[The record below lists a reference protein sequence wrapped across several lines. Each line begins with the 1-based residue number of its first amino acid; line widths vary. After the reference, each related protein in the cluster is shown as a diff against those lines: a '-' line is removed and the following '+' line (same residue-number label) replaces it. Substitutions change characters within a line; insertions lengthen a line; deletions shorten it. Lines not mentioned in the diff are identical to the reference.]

1 MLSPAQRHRA
11 AIELRQK
18 LARQQAVAIAEGAS
32 MHLQARA
39 IEQDIKRLRQLALTA
54 ERVEMKKRELL
65 PNYLPTAER
74 YLAEGEIYRNPIFA
88 YCVIWLFDI
97 GDFAK
102 GLDWAD
108 IAIEQGQ
115 LTPDNFR
122 SSFPAFVA
130 DTVLLWAQ
138 VEADAGNSVEP
149 YFSRTFQNVTGKWKV
164 HEKIK
169 AKYYKFA
176 ALNLLKGDN
185 AEIKAS
191 SVDRWDVLEQVDIWL
206 SKAHQCNPK
215 SGVKTYRQRIAAR
228 LRALTTQSRYHD
240 KQ

>member
-11 AIELRQK
+11 EVALRQK
-18 LARQQAVAIAEGAS
+18 LARQQAVAIADGAS

-39 IEQDIKRLRQLALTA
+39 IEQDVKRLRGLLTTA
-54 ERVEMKKRELL
+54 ERVEMKRRELL
-65 PNYLPTAER
+65 PNYLPTAQR
-74 YLAEGEIYRNPIFA
+74 YLDEGEVYSNPIFV

-97 GDFAK
+97 GEFDQ

-115 LTPDNFR
+115 LTPDHFR
-122 SSFPAFVA
+122 SGFPAFVA

-138 VEADAGNSVEP
+138 REAEAGNPVEP
-149 YFSRTFQNVTGKWKV
+149 YFSRTFHNVTEKWKV

-176 ALNLLKGDN
+176 ALRLLKGDN
-185 AEIKAS
+185 ADIKAS
-191 SVDRWDVLEQVDIWL
+191 SVDSLDVLAQADSWL
-206 SKAHQCNPK
+206 ATAHQYNPA

-228 LRALTTQSRYHD
+228 IRALTNETLSLNQ
-240 KQ
+240 

>member
-11 AIELRQK
+11 AVELRQK
-18 LARQQAVAIAEGAS
+18 LVRQQAVTIADGAS

-39 IEQDIKRLRQLALTA
+39 IERDVKRLRELQTTA
-54 ERVEMKKRELL
+54 ERIDMKKRELL

-74 YLAEGEIYRNPIFA
+74 YLAEGEVYRNPIFA

-97 GDFAK
+97 GEFSQ

-122 SSFPAFVA
+122 SGFPAFVA

-138 VEADAGNSVEP
+138 REAEAGNPVEP
-149 YFSRTFQNVTGKWKV
+149 YFSRTFHNVTEKWKI

-191 SVDRWDVLEQVDIWL
+191 QVDCLAVLEQADAWL
-206 SKAHQCNPK
+206 ATAHQHNAA

-228 LRALTTQSRYHD
+228 IRALTTES
-240 KQ
+240 

>member
-1 MLSPAQRHRA
+1 MLSPVQRHRA
-11 AIELRQK
+11 AVELRQK
-18 LARQQAVAIAEGAS
+18 LERQQAVAIADGAS

-39 IEQDIKRLRQLALTA
+39 IGQDVKRLHGLPTADKVEIKR
-54 ERVEMKKRELL
+54 RELL

-74 YLAEGEIYRNPIFA
+74 YLAEGEVYRNPIFA
-88 YCVIWLFDI
+88 HCVIWLFDI
-97 GDFAK
+97 GEFAQ

-122 SSFPAFVA
+122 SGFPAFVA

-138 VEADAGNSVEP
+138 AEAEAGNPVEP
-149 YFSRTFQNVTGKWKV
+149 YFSRTFQNVTEKWKI

-176 ALNLLKGDN
+176 ALNLLKGDK

-191 SVDRWDVLEQVDIWL
+191 SVDRLDVLEQADNWL
-206 SKAHQCNPK
+206 AKAHQCNPK

-228 LRALTTQSRYHD
+228 IRALAIGQ
-240 KQ
+240 

>member
-1 MLSPAQRHRA
+1 MLSPVQRHRA
-11 AIELRQK
+11 AVELRQK
-18 LARQQAVAIAEGAS
+18 LARQQAVAIADGAS

-39 IEQDIKRLRQLALTA
+39 IERDVKRLRELLTTA

-74 YLAEGEIYRNPIFA
+74 YLAEGEVYHNPIFV

-97 GDFAK
+97 GEFSQ

-122 SSFPAFVA
+122 SGFPAFVA

-138 VEADAGNSVEP
+138 REAEAGNPVEP
-149 YFSRTFQNVTGKWKV
+149 YFSRTFHNVTEKWKV

-176 ALNLLKGDN
+176 ALCLLKGDN
-185 AEIKAS
+185 ADIKAS
-191 SVDRWDVLEQVDIWL
+191 SVDSLDVLAQADNWL
-206 SKAHQCNPK
+206 AAAHQCNPA

-228 LRALTTQSRYHD
+228 RRALTNETLNLNQ
-240 KQ
+240 

>member
-11 AIELRQK
+11 AVELRQK
-18 LARQQAVAIAEGAS
+18 VARQQAVAIADGAS

-39 IEQDIKRLRQLALTA
+39 LEQDIKRLRQLTLTA
-54 ERVEMKKRELL
+54 ERVEMKRQELL
-65 PNYLPTAER
+65 PNYLPTAQR
-74 YLAEGEIYRNPIFA
+74 YLDEGDVYRNPIFA
-88 YCVIWLFDI
+88 HCIIWLFDI
-97 GDFAK
+97 GDFDK

-115 LTPDNFR
+115 FTPDYFK
-122 SSFPAFVA
+122 SGFPAFVA

-138 VEADAGNSVEP
+138 AEAEAGNPVEP
-149 YFSRTFQNVTGKWKV
+149 YFSRTFQNVTEKWKV

-176 ALNLLKGDN
+176 ALNLLKGDSN
-185 AEIKAS
+185 EIKVS
-191 SVDRWDVLEQVDIWL
+191 SVDSLDVLEQADSWL
-206 SKAHQCNPK
+206 AKAHQCNPK

-228 LRALTTQSRYHD
+228 VRALNQD
-240 KQ
+240 QQ

>member
-11 AIELRQK
+11 AVELRQK
-18 LARQQAVAIAEGAS
+18 LERQQAVAIADGAS

-39 IEQDIKRLRQLALTA
+39 IEQDVKRLRQLTLTA
-54 ERVEMKKRELL
+54 EKVELKRHELL
-65 PNYLPTAER
+65 PNYLPTAQR
-74 YLAEGEIYRNPIFA
+74 YLDEGEVYSNPIFA
-88 YCVIWLFDI
+88 CCVIWLFDI
-97 GDFAK
+97 GEFSQ

-115 LTPDNFR
+115 LTPDHFR
-122 SSFPAFVA
+122 SGFPAFVA

-138 VEADAGNSVEP
+138 AEAEAGNPVEP
-149 YFSRTFQNVTGKWKV
+149 YFSRTFLNVTEKWKI

-176 ALNLLKGDN
+176 ALSLLKGDSN
-185 AEIKAS
+185 EIKAS
-191 SVDRWDVLEQVDIWL
+191 SVDSLDVLAQADSWL
-206 SKAHQCNPK
+206 AKAHKCNPA

-228 LRALTTQSRYHD
+228 LRALTNETLNLNQ
-240 KQ
+240 